1 MCLILLNN
9 NIISLIQG
17 KNELKEY
24 EMNIN
29 SPKENRQTYYLSN
42 QFANMVNNFYIF
54 SYTSIIIPII

>member
-1 MCLILLNN
+1 MNNNLILNEQNNNTNN

-54 SYTSIIIPII
+54 F